1 MAEMGR
7 FTLCHK
13 TNKVEKMISNKFFRR
28 SLVEVM
34 AFMPTLIGLS
44 FAMVCILIWI
54 LGVELESENLTTM
67 EIGIWFLTAIIQ
79 GVLLYGLIKEISG
92 ILTSWLF
99 VSFILIIG
107 LAVNF
112 GYVSW
117 FFDSIFYCIIYEFRF
132 KYLAVLKC
140 AD

>member
-7 FTLCHK
+7 YTLCHK

-79 GVLLYGLIKEISG
+79 GVLLYGLIKEISV

-117 FFDSIFYCIIYEFRF
+117 FCDSIF
-132 KYLAVLKC
+132 
-140 AD
+140 